1 MAISSSKNACSK
13 KDVYINAEIIF
24 YSDYEHSNMEVDHAM
39 EEIEGREASEAL
51 LVAALE
57 DIDKV
62 VDPSV
67 SVNIAAECLYPLQ
80 LPQWWHGHDESA
92 KQLWLNGK
100 SEKNKGWWKDKHE
113 QYDNARLV

>member
-1 MAISSSKNACSK
+1 MDNSI
-13 KDVYINAEIIF
+13 E
-24 YSDYEHSNMEVDHAM
+24 EV
-39 EEIEGREASEAL
+39 EGREASEVL

-67 SVNIAAECLYPLQ
+67 SVNIAARCLYPLQ

-92 KQLWLNGK
+92 KQLRLNGK
-100 SEKNKGWWKDKHE
+100 SEKKKGWRKDKHE
-113 QYDNARLV
+113 RYGNGWYEYI